1 MCNEYY
7 IFSMIS
13 SVEGFQNIPIML
25 IVSTILLLVG
35 SSLLVIQVV
44 TADQSSQGRSNNGY
58 NDGFKNAECDLKHC
72 HGHGID
78 RMAPSGH
85 TNAYDNG
92 YSKGYHDGWNKASGS
107 GGRSNQQST
116 PNGTSSID
124 GVPNGQQVPNN
135 NSAVCDPTYQF
146 CAMTI
151 PIS

>member
-1 MCNEYY
+1 
-7 IFSMIS
+7 
-13 SVEGFQNIPIML
+13 
-25 IVSTILLLVG
+25 
-35 SSLLVIQVV
+35 
-44 TADQSSQGRSNNGY
+44 
-58 NDGFKNAECDLKHC
+58 
-72 HGHGID
+72 
-78 RMAPSGH
+78 MAPSGH

-151 PIS
+151 PISENTELRITRFYRKQDWNIAFDSGECWNCRNVCVLQTLCCNSQDCCFVY